1 MKTYNF
7 KIYGNK
13 YAVEVGEIEDNMVDV
28 TVNGAPHKVE
38 LDMELKPRT
47 VVKPVVT
54 VAAPPKAQAA
64 APAQKVAPA
73 APAGGGGGGTLASPL
88 PGTVLDV
95 FVKAG
100 DSVKVGQRLL
110 LLEAMKMENN
120 IDADRD
126 GVIKEVKVNKSD
138 AVMEGQVLVVFE

>member
-13 YAVEVGEIEDNMVDV
+13 YAVEVGELDDNMIDV
-28 TVNGAPHKVE
+28 TVNGTPYKVE
-38 LDMELKPRT
+38 LDMELEPKT
-47 VVKPVVT
+47 VKSVVK
-54 VAAPPKAQAA
+54 VAPAPKAEGA

-73 APAGGGGGGTLASPL
+73 APAGGGGTLTSPL

-95 FVKAG
+95 FVRPG
-100 DSVKVGQRLL
+100 DAVKVGQRLL

-126 GVIKEVKVNKSD
+126 GVIKEVKVGKSD

>member
-13 YAVEVGEIEDNMVDV
+13 YAVEVGELDDNMIDV
-28 TVNGAPHKVE
+28 TVNGTPYKVE
-38 LDMELKPRT
+38 LDMELKPKT
-47 VVKPVVT
+47 VRPLVKLAT
-54 VAAPPKAQAA
+54 AIKAQAA

-73 APAGGGGGGTLASPL
+73 APTSGGGTLTSPL

-100 DSVKVGQRLL
+100 DTVKVGQRLL

-126 GVIKEVKVNKSD
+126 GVVKEVKVNKSD

>member
-1 MKTYNF
+1 
-7 KIYGNK
+7 
-13 YAVEVGEIEDNMVDV
+13 
-28 TVNGAPHKVE
+28 
-38 LDMELKPRT
+38 MELKPKT
-47 VVKPVVT
+47 VKSVVK
-54 VAAPPKAQAA
+54 VAAAPKAEGA

-73 APAGGGGGGTLASPL
+73 APTGGGGTLTSPL

-95 FVKAG
+95 FVKPG
-100 DSVKVGQRLL
+100 DAVKVGQRML

-126 GVIKEVKVNKSD
+126 GVVKEVKVSKSD

>member
-13 YAVEVGEIEDNMVDV
+13 YAVEVGEIEDNIVDV
-28 TVNGAPHKVE
+28 TVNGAPYKVE

-47 VVKPVVT
+47 VKPVVQ
-54 VAAPPKAQAA
+54 VASAPKAQAA

-73 APAGGGGGGTLASPL
+73 APTGGGGTLTSPL

-95 FVKAG
+95 FVKPG
-100 DSVKVGQRLL
+100 DAVKVGQRLL

-126 GVIKEVKVNKSD
+126 GVVKEVKVNKSD

>member
-28 TVNGAPHKVE
+28 TVNGAPYKVE

-54 VAAPPKAQAA
+54 GAAPPKAEGG

-73 APAGGGGGGTLASPL
+73 APAGGGGTLTSPL

-95 FVKAG
+95 FVKPG
-100 DSVKVGQRLL
+100 DAVKVGQRLL

-138 AVMEGQVLVVFE
+138 ADM

>member
-13 YAVEVGEIEDNMVDV
+13 YAVEVGEIEDNIIDV
-28 TVNGAPHKVE
+28 VVNGSPYKVE
-38 LDMELKPRT
+38 LDMELKPKT
-47 VVKPVVT
+47 VKPVVK
-54 VAAPPKAQAA
+54 VAAA
-64 APAQKVAPA
+64 APKAAAAPSTHVAPA
-73 APAGGGGGGTLASPL
+73 APAGGGGTITSPL

-95 FVKAG
+95 FAKPG
-100 DSVKVGQRLL
+100 DSVKAGQRLL

-120 IDADRD
+120 IDSDRD
-126 GVIKEVKVNKSD
+126 GVIKQVCVNKSD

>member
-1 MKTYNF
+1 M
-7 KIYGNK
+7 
-13 YAVEVGEIEDNMVDV
+13 
-28 TVNGAPHKVE
+28 TVNGAPYKVE

-47 VVKPVVT
+47 VKPVVQ

-73 APAGGGGGGTLASPL
+73 APTGGGGTLASPL

-95 FVKAG
+95 FVKPG
-100 DSVKVGQRLL
+100 DAVKVGQRLL

-126 GVIKEVKVNKSD
+126 GVVKEVKVNKSD

>member
-28 TVNGAPHKVE
+28 TVNGAPYKVE
-38 LDMELKPRT
+38 LDMELKPKT
-47 VVKPVVT
+47 VKSVVK
-54 VAAPPKAQAA
+54 VAAAPKAEGA

-73 APAGGGGGGTLASPL
+73 APTGGGGTLTSPL
-88 PGTVLDV
+88 PGTVLNV
-95 FVKAG
+95 FVRPG
-100 DSVKVGQRLL
+100 DAVKVGQRLL

-126 GVIKEVKVNKSD
+126 GVVKEVKVNKSD

>member
-28 TVNGAPHKVE
+28 TVNGAPYKVE

-73 APAGGGGGGTLASPL
+73 APAGGGGTLASPL

>member
-13 YAVEVGEIEDNMVDV
+13 YAVEVGEIEDNMIDV
-28 TVNGAPHKVE
+28 TVNGAPYKVE

-47 VVKPVVT
+47 VKPVVQ

-73 APAGGGGGGTLASPL
+73 APTGGGGTLTSPL

-95 FVKAG
+95 FVRPG
-100 DSVKVGQRLL
+100 DAVKVGQRLL

-126 GVIKEVKVNKSD
+126 GVVKEVKVNKSD
-138 AVMEGQVLVVFE
+138 AVMEVQVMVVFE

>member
-28 TVNGAPHKVE
+28 TVNGAPYKVE

-73 APAGGGGGGTLASPL
+73 APAGGGGILASPL
-88 PGTVLDV
+88 PGTVLDE

>member
-13 YAVEVGEIEDNMVDV
+13 YAVEVGELEENTIEVN
-28 TVNGAPHKVE
+28 VNGTPYKVE
-38 LDMELKPRT
+38 LDMELKPKKVSP
-47 VVKPVVT
+47 VVKVSA
-54 VAAPPKAQAA
+54 AAPAAQAG

-73 APAGGGGGGTLASPL
+73 APTGGGGTLTSPL

-95 FVKAG
+95 FVKPG
-100 DSVKVGQRLL
+100 DAVKVGQRML

-126 GVIKEVKVNKSD
+126 GVVKEVKVSKSD

>member
-28 TVNGAPHKVE
+28 TVNGAPYKVE

-54 VAAPPKAQAA
+54 VAAPPKAQTA

-73 APAGGGGGGTLASPL
+73 APAGGGGTLTSPL

-95 FVKAG
+95 FVKPG
-100 DSVKVGQRLL
+100 DAVKVGQRLL

>member
-1 MKTYNF
+1 M
-7 KIYGNK
+7 
-13 YAVEVGEIEDNMVDV
+13 
-28 TVNGAPHKVE
+28 
-38 LDMELKPRT
+38 
-47 VVKPVVT
+47 
-54 VAAPPKAQAA
+54 
-64 APAQKVAPA
+64 
-73 APAGGGGGGTLASPL
+73 
-88 PGTVLDV
+88 
-95 FVKAG
+95 KAG

>member
-13 YAVEVGEIEDNMVDV
+13 YAVEVGEIEDNMIDV
-28 TVNGAPHKVE
+28 TVNGAPYKVE

-47 VVKPVVT
+47 VKPVVQ
-54 VAAPPKAQAA
+54 VAAPPKAQAT
-64 APAQKVAPA
+64 APVQKVAPA
-73 APAGGGGGGTLASPL
+73 APTGGGGTLTSPL

-95 FVKAG
+95 FVKPG
-100 DSVKVGQRLL
+100 DAVKVGQRLL

-126 GVIKEVKVNKSD
+126 GVVKEVKVNKSD

>member
-28 TVNGAPHKVE
+28 TVNGAPYKVE

-73 APAGGGGGGTLASPL
+73 APAGGGGTLASPL

-100 DSVKVGQRLL
+100 DAVKVGQRLL

-138 AVMEGQVLVVFE
+138 AVMEGQELVVFE

>member
-13 YAVEVGEIEDNMVDV
+13 YAVEVGEIEDNIVDV
-28 TVNGAPHKVE
+28 TVNGAPYKVE

-47 VVKPVVT
+47 VKPVVQ
-54 VAAPPKAQAA
+54 VAAAPKAQAA

-73 APAGGGGGGTLASPL
+73 APTGGGGTLTSPL

-95 FVKAG
+95 FVKPG
-100 DSVKVGQRLL
+100 DAVKVGQRLL

-126 GVIKEVKVNKSD
+126 GVVKEVKVNKSD

>member
-13 YAVEVGEIEDNMVDV
+13 YAVEVGELEDNNIEV
-28 TVNGAPHKVE
+28 TVNGTPYKVE

-47 VVKPVVT
+47 VKPVVK
-54 VAAPPKAQAA
+54 VAAAPKAQAA

-73 APAGGGGGGTLASPL
+73 APTGGGGTLNSPL

-95 FVKAG
+95 FVKPG
-100 DSVKVGQRLL
+100 DAVKAGQRLL

-120 IDADRD
+120 IESDTEGTVTA
-126 GVIKEVKVNKSD
+126 VNVRKGDS
-138 AVMEGQVLVVFE
+138 VLEGEALIVVS

>member
-13 YAVEVGEIEDNMVDV
+13 YAVEVGEIEDNMIDV
-28 TVNGAPHKVE
+28 TVNGAPYKVE

-47 VVKPVVT
+47 VKPVVQ
-54 VAAPPKAQAA
+54 VAAPPKVQAA

-73 APAGGGGGGTLASPL
+73 APTGGGGTLTSPL

-95 FVKAG
+95 FVRPG
-100 DSVKVGQRLL
+100 DAVKVGQRLL

-126 GVIKEVKVNKSD
+126 GVVKEVKVSKSD

>member
-13 YAVEVGEIEDNMVDV
+13 YAVEVGELDDNMIDV
-28 TVNGAPHKVE
+28 TVNGTPYKVE
-38 LDMELKPRT
+38 LDMELKPKT
-47 VVKPVVT
+47 ITPVVK
-54 VAAPPKAQAA
+54 VAAPPKAEGG

-73 APAGGGGGGTLASPL
+73 APTGGGGTLTSPL

-95 FVKAG
+95 FVRPG
-100 DSVKVGQRLL
+100 DAVKVGQRLL

-126 GVIKEVKVNKSD
+126 GVVTEVRVSKSD

>member
-13 YAVEVGEIEDNMVDV
+13 YAVEVGEIEDNMVEV
-28 TVNGAPHKVE
+28 TVNGAPYKVE

-54 VAAPPKAQAA
+54 VAAPPKAEGG

-73 APAGGGGGGTLASPL
+73 APTGGGGTLTSPL

-95 FVKAG
+95 FLRPG
-100 DSVKVGQRLL
+100 DAVKVGQRLL

-126 GVIKEVKVNKSD
+126 GVVKEVKVSKSD

>member
-13 YAVEVGEIEDNMVDV
+13 YAVEVGELDDNMIDV
-28 TVNGAPHKVE
+28 TVNGTPYKVE
-38 LDMELKPRT
+38 LDMELKPKT
-47 VVKPVVT
+47 VKSVVK
-54 VAAPPKAQAA
+54 VAPAPKAEGA

-73 APAGGGGGGTLASPL
+73 APAGGGGTLTSPL

-95 FVKAG
+95 FVRPG
-100 DSVKVGQRLL
+100 DAVKVGQRLL

-126 GVIKEVKVNKSD
+126 GVIKEVRVNKSD

>member
-28 TVNGAPHKVE
+28 TVNGAPYKVE

-73 APAGGGGGGTLASPL
+73 APAGGGGTLASPL

-100 DSVKVGQRLL
+100 DAVKVGQRLL

-126 GVIKEVKVNKSD
+126 GVIKEVKVGKSD

>member
-13 YAVEVGEIEDNMVDV
+13 YAVEVGEIEDNMVEV
-28 TVNGAPHKVE
+28 TVNGAPYKVE

-54 VAAPPKAQAA
+54 VAAPQKAEGG

-73 APAGGGGGGTLASPL
+73 APAGGGGTLTSPL

-95 FVKAG
+95 FVRPG
-100 DSVKVGQRLL
+100 DAVKVGQRLL

-126 GVIKEVKVNKSD
+126 GVVKEVKVSKSD

>member
-13 YAVEVGEIEDNMVDV
+13 YAVEVGEIEDNFIDV
-28 TVNGAPHKVE
+28 TVNGAPYKVE

-47 VVKPVVT
+47 VKPVVQ

-73 APAGGGGGGTLASPL
+73 APTGGGGTLTSPL

-95 FVKAG
+95 FVKPG

-126 GVIKEVKVNKSD
+126 GVIKEVKVSRSD

>member
-13 YAVEVGEIEDNMVDV
+13 YAVEVGELEENTIEVN
-28 TVNGAPHKVE
+28 VNGTPYKVE
-38 LDMELKPRT
+38 LDMELKPKT
-47 VVKPVVT
+47 VKPVVK
-54 VAAPPKAQAA
+54 VAAAPKAQAA

-73 APAGGGGGGTLASPL
+73 APTGGGGTLNSPL

-95 FVKAG
+95 FVRPG
-100 DSVKVGQRLL
+100 DAVKVGQRLL

>member
-1 MKTYNF
+1 
-7 KIYGNK
+7 
-13 YAVEVGEIEDNMVDV
+13 
-28 TVNGAPHKVE
+28 
-38 LDMELKPRT
+38 
-47 VVKPVVT
+47 
-54 VAAPPKAQAA
+54 
-64 APAQKVAPA
+64 
-73 APAGGGGGGTLASPL
+73 GTLASPL

-100 DSVKVGQRLL
+100 DAVKVGQRLL

>member
-13 YAVEVGEIEDNMVDV
+13 YAVEVGELEENTIEVN
-28 TVNGAPHKVE
+28 VNGTPYKVE
-38 LDMELKPRT
+38 LDMELKPKKVSP
-47 VVKPVVT
+47 VVKVSA
-54 VAAPPKAQAA
+54 AAPAAQAG
-64 APAQKVAPA
+64 APAQKVA
-73 APAGGGGGGTLASPL
+73 

-95 FVKAG
+95 FVKPG
-100 DSVKVGQRLL
+100 DAVKVGQRML

-126 GVIKEVKVNKSD
+126 GVVKEVKVSKSD

>member
-13 YAVEVGEIEDNMVDV
+13 YAVEVGEIEDNMIDV
-28 TVNGAPHKVE
+28 TVNGAPYKVE

-47 VVKPVVT
+47 VKPVVQ

-64 APAQKVAPA
+64 APVQKVAPA
-73 APAGGGGGGTLASPL
+73 APTGGGGTLTSPL

-95 FVKAG
+95 FVKPG
-100 DSVKVGQRLL
+100 DAVKVGQRIL

-126 GVIKEVKVNKSD
+126 GVVKEVKVNKSD

>member
-7 KIYGNK
+7 KLYGNK
-13 YAVEVGEIEDNMVDV
+13 YAVEVGELDDNMIDV
-28 TVNGAPHKVE
+28 TVNGTPYKVE
-38 LDMELKPRT
+38 LDMELKPKT
-47 VVKPVVT
+47 VKSVVK
-54 VAAPPKAQAA
+54 VAPAPKAEGA

-73 APAGGGGGGTLASPL
+73 APAGGGGTLTSPL

-95 FVKAG
+95 FVRPG
-100 DSVKVGQRLL
+100 DAVKVGQRLL

-126 GVIKEVKVNKSD
+126 GVIKEVKVGKSD

>member
-13 YAVEVGEIEDNMVDV
+13 YAVEVGELDDNTIDV
-28 TVNGAPHKVE
+28 NVNGTPYKVE
-38 LDMELKPRT
+38 LDMELKPKT
-47 VVKPVVT
+47 ITPVVK
-54 VAAPPKAQAA
+54 VAAPPKAEGG

-73 APAGGGGGGTLASPL
+73 APTGGGGTLTSPL

-95 FVKAG
+95 FVKPG
-100 DSVKVGQRLL
+100 DAVKVGQRLL

-126 GVIKEVKVNKSD
+126 GKIQEVKVQKGD
-138 AVMEGQVLVVFE
+138 TVMEGAILVTIV

>member
-28 TVNGAPHKVE
+28 TVNGAPYKVE

-73 APAGGGGGGTLASPL
+73 APAGGGGTLASPL

-100 DSVKVGQRLL
+100 DAVKVGQRLL

-126 GVIKEVKVNKSD
+126 GVIKEVKVSKSD

>member
-13 YAVEVGEIEDNMVDV
+13 YAVEVGELDDNMIDV
-28 TVNGAPHKVE
+28 TVNGTPYKVE
-38 LDMELKPRT
+38 LDMELKPKT
-47 VVKPVVT
+47 VKSVVK
-54 VAAPPKAQAA
+54 VAPAPKAEGA

-73 APAGGGGGGTLASPL
+73 APAGGGGTLTSPL

-95 FVKAG
+95 FVRPG
-100 DSVKVGQRLL
+100 DAVKVGQRLL
-110 LLEAMKMENN
+110 LLEDMKMENN